1 MTKFLFATM
10 LALGMSSVAFAGEGG
25 HDAFA
30 QSTPGVVIA
39 NPPASFDV
47 GSAAYPELPRA
58 YAFAPTGEDVIEA
71 QGREGIVQT
80 ANSLPRGRA
89 RGHRAICSAAVDQ
102 PLLRPAGGTQHV
114 RCRPSRHA
122 FELR

>member
-80 ANSLPRGRA
+80 ANSLPRGALEGTVQYAQQQSINRYFAQQAA
-89 RGHRAICSAAVDQ
+89 RSTFAAAHR
-102 PLLRPAGGTQHV
+102 GT
-114 RCRPSRHA
+114 R
-122 FELR
+122 LN